1 MEMNDGI
8 LSQEEIDALLK
19 GNSSNQNL
27 TDNSNSSLG
36 EFEKDT
42 LGEIGNIT
50 MGTAATT
57 LSTLLQKKVAITTPD
72 VSITTEEQL
81 QNDYPLPY
89 LVIEVEYTQGLNG
102 TNILVI
108 ASLFFKQ
115 RIGRDITGPAGN
127 RFYNWSNSRI

>member
-1 MEMNDGI
+1 MNDGI

-57 LSTLLQKKVAITTPD
+57 LSTLLQKK
-72 VSITTEEQL
+72 
-81 QNDYPLPY
+81 
-89 LVIEVEYTQGLNG
+89 
-102 TNILVI
+102 
-108 ASLFFKQ
+108 
-115 RIGRDITGPAGN
+115 
-127 RFYNWSNSRI
+127 